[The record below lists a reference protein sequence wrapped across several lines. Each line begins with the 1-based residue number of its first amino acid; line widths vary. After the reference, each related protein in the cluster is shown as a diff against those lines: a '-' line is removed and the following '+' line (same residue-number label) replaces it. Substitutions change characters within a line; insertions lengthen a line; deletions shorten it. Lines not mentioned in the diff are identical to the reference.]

1 MTHLV
6 EIRWHGRGGQG
17 AKTASQLLA
26 QAQMQAGLYVQAFPE
41 YGPERSGAPMQAY
54 NRADLSR
61 IRRHDGVEHPN
72 FVVVLDESLWGEIDP
87 AAGLDAGGGL
97 IVNSQRPPEDVAQQT
112 GFRGQIWCVPGDA
125 MARTAG
131 SAYANVVLVG
141 TLARLLQNVPES
153 SLTAAV
159 EEVLGRRMD
168 ETRLQATLA
177 ATLAGYRWPFGG
189 RAA

>member
-17 AKTASQLLA
+17 AKTASHLLA
-26 QAQMQAGLYVQAFPE
+26 QAQMQAGLHVQAFPE

-54 NRADLSR
+54 NRADHSR
-61 IRRHDGVEHPN
+61 IRRHDGVEHPD
-72 FVVVLDESLWGEIDP
+72 FVVVLDESLWGDIDP
-87 AAGLDAGGGL
+87 ALGLDAGGGL
-97 IVNSQRPPEDVAQQT
+97 IVNSERPPEDLASQT
-112 GFRGQIWCVPGDA
+112 GFVGQIWCVPGNE

-141 TLARLLQNVPES
+141 TLARLLQDVPQS
-153 SLTAAV
+153 ALMAAV
-159 EEVLGRRMD
+159 EEVLGRRLD
-168 ETRLQATLA
+168 EKRLQAAIA

-189 RAA
+189 RVA